1 MESLS
6 ACFKLLASND
16 WEKKV
21 QSLKIL
27 QALAQHHSQTLKTK
41 RHEVC
46 LVLIDEMN
54 NLRSAVACEAMTT
67 LAELYVNLKKAMD
80 SEVEATGRALLLK
93 LAQTASNFVQPQANL
108 ALGAMVENC
117 SHGRTVSTLLN
128 TGLNHHCVAVRGSMA
143 QHLHLLV
150 DRFGAACVLA
160 AGTSF
165 TEHFLRAVSK
175 MCVDAAPDVRHHGQI
190 LLQKLAS
197 NQRFLNLWT
206 KIIPETERAPL
217 DKILKKS
224 KL

>member
-1 MESLS
+1 
-6 ACFKLLASND
+6 
-16 WEKKV
+16 
-21 QSLKIL
+21 
-27 QALAQHHSQTLKTK
+27 
-41 RHEVC
+41 
-46 LVLIDEMN
+46 
-54 NLRSAVACEAMTT
+54 
-67 LAELYVNLKKAMD
+67 
-80 SEVEATGRALLLK
+80 
-93 LAQTASNFVQPQANL
+93 
-108 ALGAMVENC
+108 
-117 SHGRTVSTLLN
+117 
-128 TGLNHHCVAVRGSMA
+128 MA

-190 LLQKLAS
+190 LLQKLAL
-197 NQRFLNLWT
+197 NKRFLNLWT